1 MPPPRATGARAAIA
15 AVYFVNGCGLGLW
28 AGHIPLV
35 RRALGRPILSSGNG
49 FFSLGAML
57 GAALAALLL
66 ASGLPP
72 TAGLALAI
80 GALVGII
87 ARAHRSLLPGRSAG
101 DDEPSHRFRLP
112 TGSALALGVLGLL
125 GVLTEGAMLD
135 RSGVY
140 LAELLAAATATA
152 PLGVAAPLA
161 ILAAVVGGWV
171 RLAPVPARTGTA

>member
-1 MPPPRATGARAAIA
+1 
-15 AVYFVNGCGLGLW
+15 
-28 AGHIPLV
+28 
-35 RRALGRPILSSGNG
+35 
-49 FFSLGAML
+49 
-57 GAALAALLL
+57 
-66 ASGLPP
+66 
-72 TAGLALAI
+72 
-80 GALVGII
+80 
-87 ARAHRSLLPGRSAG
+87 
-101 DDEPSHRFRLP
+101 
-112 TGSALALGVLGLL
+112 LGLL